1 MQFRYFL
8 MAGLMA
14 GGAGVTRSQ
23 PVRATTV
30 ANVPMVT
37 YLGVAVRELDAE
49 RSKALKVPDQGGV
62 EITFLAPNS
71 PAAEAGM
78 KAGDVILQYNG
89 QRVEGDEQF
98 ARLVRETSAG
108 REVKLQIY
116 RNGVSQTIAAKP
128 VQHPAMMMQG
138 QLVPAQPRPPVFQ
151 GVLPDVPINRMS
163 WESGA
168 LGAELESIEGQ
179 IADYFGV
186 KEGVLVRAVMRG
198 SAADRAGLKAGDVIT
213 RVGDAKVAAPVDV
226 SGRIR
231 AGRGQ
236 SVSVGV
242 LRDHREMSLTVMLDG
257 LRPGDQ

>member
-1 MQFRYFL
+1 MRFRYFL
-8 MAGLMA
+8 LAGLMGSSVGMA
-14 GGAGVTRSQ
+14 QSQ
-23 PVRATTV
+23 QVRATQV

-37 YLGVAVRELDAE
+37 YLGVAFRDVDVE
-49 RSKALKVPDQGGV
+49 RAKTLKLPEQGGV

-71 PAAEAGM
+71 PASDAGM
-78 KAGDVILQYNG
+78 KAGDVVAQYNG
-89 QRVEGDEQF
+89 QRVEDGEQF
-98 ARLVRETSAG
+98 ARLVRDTPAG

-116 RNGVSQTIAAKP
+116 RNGVSQTLVAKL
-128 VQHPAMMMQG
+128 VLHPATMIQG
-138 QLVPAQPRPPVFQ
+138 QLVPLQPPPPGFRSI
-151 GVLPDVPINRMS
+151 LPDVPINRMS

-168 LGAELESIEGQ
+168 LGAELESVEGQ

-186 KEGVLVRAVMRG
+186 KEGVLVRSVMRG

-213 RVGDAKVAAPVDV
+213 RVGDAKIAAPVDV

-236 SVSVGV
+236 SVSLGL
-242 LRDHREMSLTVMLDG
+242 LRDHREMSVTVMLDG